1 MKAKKLMGVI
11 ACAGACVSLSALANT
26 TNGWF
31 GVSVNDTTVNAGS
44 CSVTTNSV
52 AVESTETTGKI
63 VLDND
68 LDSALTIAPAAG
80 TAALSDGLV
89 TITSTALLTPSDA
102 SELGA
107 VTGGAQAGFAVAVN
121 SDNQTNFY
129 GYASAGGEG
138 GAPGWIQFTT
148 GPADPEADT
157 TFTIAIN
164 YRDKKVSFYNGTTL
178 LVDDESHSEFSISNE
193 FVNLSN
199 VAAYGSGSISSV
211 TSQYEVA
218 VAALVSSGGA
228 TTNKYGS
235 AVEALRAKQSGDT
248 VEDIVASTGE
258 ASATPLAANGLYVW
272 QCDALGV
279 VPTEK
284 IPFKPATTVNNNITL
299 QVASEIEDGIQATF
313 KVYTKSGDNWVEGN
327 AEYPS
332 NAIQLPTEASGKY
345 QIKPAAITAQ

>member
-52 AVESTETTGKI
+52 AVTSTETAGKI

-68 LDSALTIAPAAG
+68 IESALTIAPVAG

-89 TITSTALLTPSDA
+89 TITSTAVLTPSDA

-107 VTGGAQAGFAVAVN
+107 VTGGAQAGFAVAVDN
-121 SDNQTNFY
+121 NQTNFY
-129 GYASAGGEG
+129 GYASAGKSGDP
-138 GAPGWIQFTT
+138 AWIKFTT

-193 FVNLSN
+193 FANLSN

-284 IPFKPATTVNNNITL
+284 IPFKPAATVNNHITL
-299 QVASEIEDGIQATF
+299 QVASEIEEGVQARF
-313 KVYTKSGDNWVEGN
+313 KVYTKNGENWEEGN
-327 AEYPS
+327 TTYPS
-332 NAIQLPTEASGKY
+332 NAIELPTGTSGKY
-345 QIKPAAITAQ
+345 QIKPASFTAQ

>member
-1 MKAKKLMGVI
+1 MKAKKLMGMI

-31 GVSVNDTTVNAGS
+31 GVSVNTDIETAN
-44 CSVTTNSV
+44 CTTNGA
-52 AVESTETTGKI
+52 AVRVDDSKI
-63 VLDND
+63 ILDND
-68 LDSALTIAPAAG
+68 LESALTIAPGSG

-107 VTGGAQAGFAVAVN
+107 ITGGAQAGFAVAVDGN
-121 SDNQTNFY
+121 ETNFY

-138 GAPGWIQFTT
+138 GAPDWIKFTT

-178 LVDDESHSEFSISNE
+178 LVDDKSHSEFSISNE

-211 TSQYEVA
+211 TSKYEVA
-218 VAALVSSGGA
+218 VAAYGD
-228 TTNKYGS
+228 NKYGS
-235 AVEALRAKQSGDT
+235 GAEAVKAKGSGT
-248 VEDIVASTGE
+248 GDIKDINSNGE
-258 ASATPLAANGLYVW
+258 PAESPLAENGLYAW
-272 QCDALGV
+272 QCDILGI
-279 VPTEK
+279 EK
-284 IPFKPATTVNNNITL
+284 NAKVPFKPAATINGNITL
-299 QVASEIEDGIQATF
+299 QVASEIEDGIAASF
-313 KVYTKSGDNWVEGN
+313 KVYTKNGENWTEG
-327 AEYPS
+327 ETYPS
-332 NAIQLPTEASGKY
+332 NAIQLPIGTSGKY
-345 QIKPAAITAQ
+345 QIKPASFTAQ